1 MFAIILDEE
10 KYLKSYSS
18 KYRTPESV
26 LVHAIPEE
34 SDPGKL
40 RCYQYKKNK
49 FVFDADKWAAIEAER
64 AEAARIEAV
73 KQEIAA
79 LKDEITSTDYK
90 IIKCYEYDLN
100 GLELPYDVAALH
112 AERQEL
118 RVQIN
123 ALEKQLNT

>member
-1 MFAIILDEE
+1 MFAIILDDE

-34 SDPGKL
+34 SDPEKL

-112 AERQEL
+112 EERQEL